1 MNLLHLRFSGG
12 VRPKPPSPP
21 NPLREH
27 DDRTIYRASLEGA
40 LGGNKR
46 RRKAS
51 RAGASVNML
60 KVPQHEVP
68 AHHPPPGH
76 QLVTLTVLASTE
88 LFKGFKQ
95 QPLSGSLSLK
105 QVGNGEYTLRPYEE
119 DPLTPPA
126 FRRPT
131 ITLLTPAQI
140 GSFQRLAE
148 YWTKGLP
155 ECRVEPL
162 CNATLDMLVNKAEK
176 ARYCELKRVLDA
188 MDNTEGKRPV
198 DWDLAHERARRASA
212 NKNISFAT
220 FFAEK
225 LTALRCTSS
234 SSKKAKTAA
243 ASGTS

>member
-1 MNLLHLRFSGG
+1 MSFAKNGRELRRSYQRNLEDYLRMAPTTTSERLAIMEQQQELIAQNMAALVTQLQDMHVHLTSRTNLGGANLHNASSPPRESTLRNATCTPPTSSEGG

-76 QLVTLTVLASTE
+76 QLVTLTV
-88 LFKGFKQ
+88 
-95 QPLSGSLSLK
+95 
-105 QVGNGEYTLRPYEE
+105 GNGEYTLRPYEE

-162 CNATLDMLVNKAEK
+162 CNATLD
-176 ARYCELKRVLDA
+176 
-188 MDNTEGKRPV
+188 
-198 DWDLAHERARRASA
+198 
-212 NKNISFAT
+212 
-220 FFAEK
+220 
-225 LTALRCTSS
+225 
-234 SSKKAKTAA
+234 
-243 ASGTS
+243 

>member
-51 RAGASVNML
+51 RAGGFVNML

-68 AHHPPPGH
+68 AHPPPGH
-76 QLVTLTVLASTE
+76 QLVTLTLTVLASPE
-88 LFKGFKQ
+88 LIKGFEQ
-95 QPLSGSLSLK
+95 QPLSGSLSMK

-131 ITLLTPAQI
+131 INLLTPKQI

-162 CNATLDMLVNKAEK
+162 CNAQMDMLGDKAEK
-176 ARYCELKRVLDA
+176 ARYRELKRVLDA
-188 MDNTEGKRPV
+188 MDNTEGNRPV

-212 NKNISFAT
+212 KNISFAT
-220 FFAEK
+220 FFADK
-225 LTALRCTSS
+225 LKTLSTTSS
-234 SSKKAKTAA
+234 FKKAKTAD